1 MVLSFI
7 KKIFGGPETPE
18 SEPKAAPS
26 PKKTPASAGTETAD
40 VEEFVRFVVTS
51 LVDAPDQ
58 VRVETTEKDRVTT
71 VTVACDK
78 PDIGKVIG
86 RNGKTIAAIRA
97 LAAGAA
103 GRHGKK
109 VNVEVLG

>member
-7 KKIFGGPETPE
+7 KKIFGGQETPE
-18 SEPKAAPS
+18 PAAKAEKAAPV
-26 PKKTPASAGTETAD
+26 AGADSDSAD

-51 LVDAPDQ
+51 LVDSPDL

-78 PDIGKVIG
+78 PDIGKIIG

-103 GRHGKK
+103 GRLGKK